1 MISIGKLNIKSGD
14 YAFCYKFFVVIYFKG
29 KGGRRK
35 AEGFDSS
42 TLLYVLIELCV
53 PVIDLPLSK
62 FSRDSK
68 RRFAYD

>member
-35 AEGFDSS
+35 AEGFELVDLVVHTDR
-42 TLLYVLIELCV
+42 TLCA
-53 PVIDLPLSK
+53 SN
-62 FSRDSK
+62 
-68 RRFAYD
+68 